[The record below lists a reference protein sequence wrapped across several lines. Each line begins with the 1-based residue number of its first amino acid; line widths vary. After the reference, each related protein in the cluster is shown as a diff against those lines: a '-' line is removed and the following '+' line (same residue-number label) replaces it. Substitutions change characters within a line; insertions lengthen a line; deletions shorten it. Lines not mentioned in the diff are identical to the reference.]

1 MWEVLLAAADTRV
14 KDVVRGVE
22 HVEAEVVEVNG
33 NPGIVSLTEEL
44 TRELVGAVQVV
55 KRGVL

>member
-1 MWEVLLAAADTRV
+1 MLLAAADTRV